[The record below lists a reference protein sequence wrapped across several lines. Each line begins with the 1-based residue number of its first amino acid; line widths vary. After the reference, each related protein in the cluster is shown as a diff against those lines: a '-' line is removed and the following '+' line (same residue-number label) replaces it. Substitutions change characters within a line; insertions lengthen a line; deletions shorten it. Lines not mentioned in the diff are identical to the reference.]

1 MKEGWVKVY
10 RSLRDNEIW
19 GGKEP
24 YDKRSAWVD
33 LLLRATHKDTKFLL
47 GNTTIE
53 LIPGQVFT
61 SELKIDLLFF
71 EITGTFKNKKE

>member
-24 YDKRSAWVD
+24 YDKRSA
-33 LLLRATHKDTKFLL
+33 L
-47 GNTTIE
+47 GRLVIKSH
-53 LIPGQVFT
+53 P
-61 SELKIDLLFF
+61 
-71 EITGTFKNKKE
+71 

>member
-1 MKEGWVKVY
+1 MKFGVVKNPTISVV
-10 RSLRDNEIW
+10 L
-19 GGKEP
+19 
-24 YDKRSAWVD
+24 WVD